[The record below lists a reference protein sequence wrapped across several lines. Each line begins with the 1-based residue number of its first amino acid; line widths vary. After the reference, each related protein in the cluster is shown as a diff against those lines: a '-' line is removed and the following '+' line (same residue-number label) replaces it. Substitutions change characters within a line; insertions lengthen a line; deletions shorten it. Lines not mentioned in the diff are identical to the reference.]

1 MSVSFP
7 FKIIDERLDGFGL
20 IASHTGVES
29 SVDDQNGNDYELP
42 GLSSKIQN
50 LTFYYE
56 KDGVQFRTSMRK
68 RGDFKGDVYGLGFS
82 TTQVDIVGETVWDA
96 QIGYDFGEAG
106 IESLEGLSV
115 FLQGYNL
122 TEEPFTSLQ
131 GENALQVRDYQDYG
145 RTYLLGFSYKL

>member
-1 MSVSFP
+1 
-7 FKIIDERLDGFGL
+7 
-20 IASHTGVES
+20 
-29 SVDDQNGNDYELP
+29 
-42 GLSSKIQN
+42 
-50 LTFYYE
+50 
-56 KDGVQFRTSMRK
+56 MRK
-68 RGDFKGDVYGLGFS
+68 RDDFKGDVYGLGFS

-106 IESLEGLSV
+106 ITALDGLSV

-131 GENALQVRDYQDYG
+131 GDNALQVRDYQDYG